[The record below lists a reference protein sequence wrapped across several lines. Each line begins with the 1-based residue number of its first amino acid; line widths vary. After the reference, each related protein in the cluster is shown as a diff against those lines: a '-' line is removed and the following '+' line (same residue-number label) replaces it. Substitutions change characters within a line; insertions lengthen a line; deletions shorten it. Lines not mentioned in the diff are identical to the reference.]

1 MGRPLAEC
9 GTFTAYKRHKRN
21 GEPVDD
27 ACAQAARDQAN
38 ERNAGKRASGA
49 EKVRAALAVL
59 PEPDPEPESEP
70 VTGVDE
76 LAEAYETLNWI
87 KALMAA
93 GTQQGAAALAKQR
106 LEVVALIKRLE
117 GAAKPKESMLDELAR
132 KRAERLAKAAN

>member
-49 EKVRAALAVL
+49 EKVRVALAVL
-59 PEPDPEPESEP
+59 PEPEPESEP
-70 VTGVDE
+70 VAGVDE

>member
-1 MGRPLAEC
+1 MGRPLAAC
-9 GTFTAYKRHKRN
+9 GTFSAYKRHKRN

-38 ERNAGKRASGA
+38 ERNAGKRVSGA
-49 EKVRAALAVL
+49 EKVKAALAVL
-59 PEPDPEPESEP
+59 PEPEPEPEA
-70 VTGVDE
+70 GVDE

-106 LEVVALIKRLE
+106 LDVVAQIKRLE

>member
-1 MGRPLAEC
+1 MGRPLAAC
-9 GTFTAYKRHKRN
+9 GTFSAYKRHKRN

-38 ERNAGKRASGA
+38 ERNAGKRVSGA
-49 EKVRAALAVL
+49 EKVKAALAVL
-59 PEPDPEPESEP
+59 PEPEPEPEA
-70 VTGVDE
+70 GVDE

>member
-49 EKVRAALAVL
+49 EKVRAALAAL

>member
-1 MGRPLAEC
+1 MGRPLAAC
-9 GTFTAYKRHKRN
+9 GTFSAYKRHKRN

-38 ERNAGKRASGA
+38 ERNAGKRVSGA
-49 EKVRAALAVL
+49 EKVKAALAVL
-59 PEPDPEPESEP
+59 PESEP
-70 VTGVDE
+70 VAGVDE

-106 LEVVALIKRLE
+106 LDVVALIKRLE

>member
-1 MGRPLAEC
+1 MGRPLAAC
-9 GTFTAYKRHKRN
+9 GTFSAYKRHKRN

-38 ERNAGKRASGA
+38 ERNAGKRVSGA
-49 EKVRAALAVL
+49 EKVKAALAVL
-59 PEPDPEPESEP
+59 PESES
-70 VTGVDE
+70 VAGVDE

-106 LEVVALIKRLE
+106 LDVVALIKRLE

>member
-1 MGRPLAEC
+1 MARPLAEC

-38 ERNAGKRASGA
+38 ERNAGKRVSEA

-59 PEPDPEPESEP
+59 PEPEPASEP
-70 VTGVDE
+70 VAGVDE